1 VSTDNSKIERQL
13 TVLLR
18 KSVRIHLT
26 TQSGDVSLE
35 RSAYGI
41 MCQLADDGPQRLG
54 ALAAAFGLDPSTITR
69 QVRDLE
75 NAGFAFRETDPSDRR
90 AYVLDL
96 TATGRDVLKR
106 SREHRRSR
114 LGDALSS
121 WSSRDLS
128 DFGRLLQE
136 FNTSM
141 DRLSAFGVLLATHG
155 FIFI

>member
-121 WSSRDLS
+121 WSSRDLN

-141 DRLSAFGVLLATHG
+141 DRLSAFGVLLVTHG
-155 FIFI
+155 FMFV